1 MKRILLEF
9 LRDTLAAIA
18 EIESFVE
25 DVDSDGFAASREKV
39 LAVVKL
45 LEMIGEAVKQIPNDK
60 RELHPDIPWKSI
72 AGARDIFV
80 HQYWEIDVAVIW
92 TTIQISLPL
101 LKPVILQMLRQEETN
116 P

>member
-60 RELHPDIPWKSI
+60 RELYPDIPWKSI
-72 AGARDIFV
+72 AGARDIL
-80 HQYWEIDVAVIW
+80 Y
-92 TTIQISLPL
+92 ISTEKLMWL
-101 LKPVILQMLRQEETN
+101 WYGLQFKYLCPCSN
-116 P
+116 L

>member
-45 LEMIGEAVKQIPNDK
+45 LEMIGEAVKQILNDK
-60 RELHPDIPWKSI
+60 RELYPDIPWKLPSW
-72 AGARDIFV
+72 RFLDKPEEENLVLELLNSFREPD
-80 HQYWEIDVAVIW
+80 HRYRFRFLDR
-92 TTIQISLPL
+92 IQSCKL
-101 LKPVILQMLRQEETN
+101 
-116 P
+116 